1 MCLWAAGAM
10 DLMKKF
16 LSSVGMVALGATSLH
31 AQYAP
36 GLSTIERSKP
46 WSISASLRGFYDD
59 NYTTSPNTV
68 ARDSFG
74 FEVSPSASLNLAL
87 EQTFIGASYVYSMRF
102 YEDRRDNHA
111 DHMHQFNAKLDHAFS
126 ERYKLELN
134 ESFVI
139 AQEPTVIDPTGII
152 TSPLRTDGDNLR
164 NTASADFHA
173 QLSPLLGTRLGYA
186 NNLYDYEQ
194 TGFNSRSALLD
205 RMEHMITANLRWQAL
220 RQTIGVLGYNFE
232 AVDYTSSD
240 AVRYPGG
247 VIEQIFGVPGFID
260 ADSRNRYTHYFYVGA
275 DHNFNARLNGSLRV
289 GGQYTEYYN
298 MTGNQS
304 SIGPYADL
312 SLTYTYMPG
321 SFFQAGLRHSPNPT
335 DLGAVDPFRF
345 VLDQE
350 STSVYASLT
359 HRITPRITGNLLA
372 QYQHSSANAFN
383 ISNNETEDI
392 GSDNFFIVGLN
403 VSYRINPHWMAET
416 GYNFDRLDSDF
427 GGRSYTRN
435 RVYVGLRATY

>member
-1 MCLWAAGAM
+1 
-10 DLMKKF
+10 MKKF
-16 LSSVGMVALGATSLH
+16 LSTMGVVALGATSLH

-36 GLSTIERSKP
+36 GLSAIERTKP

-59 NYTTSPNTV
+59 NVTTSPNSV

-74 FEVSPSASLNLAL
+74 IEVSPSVSLNLAL
-87 EQTFIGASYVYSMRF
+87 DQTFIGASYVYSMRY
-102 YEDRRDNHA
+102 YEDSRFDTEHV
-111 DHMHQFNAKLDHAFS
+111 HQFNAKLDHAFS

-139 AQEPTVIDPTGII
+139 AQEPEVLDPTGV
-152 TSPLRTDGDNLR
+152 RTGAIRTEGDNIR

-186 NNLYDYEQ
+186 NNFYDYEQ

-205 RMEHMITANLRWQAL
+205 RMEHLATVNLRWQAL

-240 AVRYPGG
+240 PVRYPGG
-247 VIEQIFGVPGFID
+247 IAEIFFGIPSAIA

-275 DHNFNARLNGSLRV
+275 DHNFNARLNASARV

-298 MTGNQS
+298 MVGNQNT
-304 SIGPYADL
+304 IGPYADL
-312 SLTYTYMPG
+312 NLTYTYMPG
-321 SFFQAGLRHSPNPT
+321 SFLQAGLRHSPNPT
-335 DLGAVDPFRF
+335 DLGAVSATQF
-345 VLDQE
+345 VLNQE

-359 HRITPRITGNLLA
+359 HRITPRVTGNLLA
-372 QYQHSSANAFN
+372 QYQHSTANAFD
-383 ISNNETEDI
+383 IFSGETENI
-392 GSDNFFIVGLN
+392 GSDNFFIIGLN
-403 VSYRINPHWMAET
+403 VSYRINPYWMAET

-427 GGRSYTRN
+427 PNRSYTRN